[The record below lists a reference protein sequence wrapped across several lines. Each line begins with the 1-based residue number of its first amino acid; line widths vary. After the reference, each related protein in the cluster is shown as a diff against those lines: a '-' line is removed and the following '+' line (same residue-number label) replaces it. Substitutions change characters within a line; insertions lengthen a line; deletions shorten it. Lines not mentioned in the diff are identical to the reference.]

1 MTCTGCQG
9 ALRFTPIKV
18 ELEKQQSA
26 ANLAGVL
33 AKMGKRV
40 FILDLDM
47 YAPGLHTYFG
57 KSPVNDIKNTIND
70 YISGNCEVKD
80 LILDLTPTIKKT

>member
-1 MTCTGCQG
+1 MSVTCTGCQG
-9 ALRFTPIKV
+9 ALRFTPIRWTGGIAFHSTKV

-40 FILDLDM
+40 FILDLGHVCTWSS
-47 YAPGLHTYFG
+47 YL
-57 KSPVNDIKNTIND
+57 
-70 YISGNCEVKD
+70 
-80 LILDLTPTIKKT
+80 LW